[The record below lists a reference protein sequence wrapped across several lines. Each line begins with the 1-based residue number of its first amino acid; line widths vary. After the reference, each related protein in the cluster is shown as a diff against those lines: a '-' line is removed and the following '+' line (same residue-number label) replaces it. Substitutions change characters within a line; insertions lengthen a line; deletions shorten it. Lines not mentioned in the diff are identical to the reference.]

1 MKLNKKQL
9 ALIEDLFAGEMD
21 EQQLIEKNKI
31 TKNTYNKWLADE
43 NFTAEIARRISVARL
58 QSKLLIARFSL
69 AAAAKLVQ
77 LTESEKEETARRA
90 CLDIIAFPDSVG
102 EKLLQKQGEENEDS
116 QTELDFPLT
125 EKTAEKLLLALCE
138 E

>member
-9 ALIEDLFAGEMD
+9 TVIEDLFAGEID
-21 EQQLIEKNKI
+21 EKQIIEKNKI

-43 NFTAEIARRISVARL
+43 NFTAEITRRISVARL

-69 AAAAKLVQ
+69 TAAAKLVQ

-90 CLDIIAFPDSVG
+90 CLDIIAFPDFAG
-102 EKLLQKQGEENEDS
+102 EKLVQRQGGEDEDAQS
-116 QTELDFPLT
+116 ELDFPLT
-125 EKTAEKLLLALCE
+125 EKTAEKLLTAMAKD
-138 E
+138 

>member
-9 ALIEDLFAGEMD
+9 TLIEDLFAGEID
-21 EQQLIEKNKI
+21 EKQIIEKNKI

-43 NFTAEIARRISVARL
+43 NFTAEIARRIAVARL

-90 CLDIIAFPDSVG
+90 CLDIIAFPDSAG
-102 EKLLQKQGEENEDS
+102 EKQAQKHGDENGDS
-116 QTELDFPLT
+116 QSQLDFTLT
-125 EKTAEKLLLALCE
+125 EKAAEKLLTALCE